1 MALPASGPL
10 ALTDIQT
17 EFGGANPIGMNE
29 YYAGGGL
36 VPAGTSGTYGAV
48 PSSGALSVQNF
59 YGTSNFV
66 PVYVEDVFSAY
77 LYTGNN
83 AGYPGQT
90 ITNGINLAS
99 NGGMVWVKSRTST
112 SSHELYSSAQGL
124 PLYLRSDSSGQGYN
138 GGLNT
143 FTTTGFQV
151 DNNSNIN
158 SGSQNY
164 DSWTFRKQ
172 PKFFDAVAYTGNGVD
187 ARAISHSLGA
197 TPGCIIIK
205 KTSGVG
211 NWAVWHRSLNSGTGN
226 GSLFLNTTDPYDNN
240 GSFYFGNRGTG
251 TYIAPTSTQF
261 TVSYSSDVNA
271 NGETYVAYLFA
282 HDAGGFGLTGSDNV
296 ISCGSFTGATTV
308 NLGYEPQWVLLKST
322 TATQDWFLIDTMM
335 GWTADGTYNFVQ
347 PNNNYS
353 EAGGTN
359 GPRPTSTGFYWPYG
373 GNTYIYIAIRRGP
386 MKVPTSGTSVFSPIT
401 TSGASGTVLSTGFR
415 SDMTWGKGRTFAD
428 GTYIDDR
435 LRGYS
440 SGSTTPSPQ
449 LNTTSTAAED
459 TSSYPVVYNAGNTSA
474 LVGAYFGGYSTI
486 FYNFQRAPSFF
497 DEVCYTGNGAGASQ
511 VNNHNLGV
519 VPELIISKKRSATG
533 GWVTWATGLSG
544 STYYLQLNTTD
555 GEYNG
560 GATLFR
566 SSTQYTW
573 YWGDNVAGATY
584 VTYLFASCPGV
595 SKVGSYSGTGSTQT
609 ISCGFTGGARW
620 VMIKRIDVDGYGWYT
635 YDSARGI
642 SSGNDPYLLLNS
654 TAAEVTGTNYVDTT
668 SVGFQVTAAAPAGIN
683 ASGGTYIFLAIA

>member
-1 MALPASGPL
+1 MALPSSGPL

-36 VPAGTSGTYGAV
+36 VPAGTTGTYGAV

-172 PKFFDAVAYTGNGVD
+172 PKFFDAITFTTASNGS
-187 ARAISHSLGA
+187 ATFTHSLGVVPSCA
-197 TPGCIIIK
+197 MLKRTDG
-205 KTSGVG
+205 SD
-211 NWAVWHRSLNSGTGN
+211 NWYVRHTG
-226 GSLFLNTTDPYDNN
+226 L
-240 GSFYFGNRGTG
+240 
-251 TYIAPTSTQF
+251 TST
-261 TVSYSSDVNA
+261 SYCLVLNYDSVEINLGAEWLTLTSTGGSIPPGFFYGNS
-271 NGETYVAYLFA
+271 TYVLYLYA
-282 HDAGGFGLTGSDNV
+282 SNNGGFGLTGSDNV
-296 ISCGSFTGATTV
+296 ITCGSFTGAATV
-308 NLGYEPQWVLLKST
+308 NLGYEPQWVLLKAT
-322 TATQDWFLIDTMM
+322 TTTQDWFIIDNMM
-335 GWTADGTYNFVQ
+335 GWTADGTYSFLN
-347 PNNNYS
+347 PNNAYPQ
-353 EAGGTN
+353 AGGTN

-386 MKVPTSGTSVFSPIT
+386 MKVPTLGSSVYNAVSIANDSVAVDF
-401 TSGASGTVLSTGFR
+401 GFPV
-415 SDMTWGKGRTFAD
+415 DAFWETNQ
-428 GTYIDDR
+428 
-435 LRGYS
+435 
-440 SGSTTPSPQ
+440 SGSTY
-449 LNTTSTAAED
+449 NTSTATRLTGNASMLR
-459 TSSYPVVYNAGNTSA
+459 TSSDVLQNGFFSSLFSNTKQNYYNGGLYGGGTVVTEYG
-474 LVGAYFGGYSTI
+474 FR
-486 FYNFQRAPSFF
+486 RAPKFMDICAFTSGSGS
-497 DEVCYTGNGAGASQ
+497 T
-511 VNNHNLGV
+511 NHNLTV
-519 VPELIISKKRSATG
+519 VPELVIYKSRTSNVDWYVCIVINGLGILNSSSAWIATGSGSGLGPSWADATSTTISKGAWG
-533 GWVTWATGLSG
+533 YG
-544 STYYLQLNTTD
+544 
-555 GEYNG
+555 NG
-560 GATLFR
+560 V
-566 SSTQYTW
+566 SM
-573 YWGDNVAGATY
+573 VA
-584 VTYLFASCPGV
+584 YLFATCPGV
-595 SKVGSYSGTGSTQT
+595 SKVGIYTGTAALQT
-609 ISCGFTGGARW
+609 IDCGFTTGARF
-620 VMIKRIDVDGYGWYT
+620 ILIRRIDTSGDWYL

-642 SSGNDPYLLLNS
+642 SSGADPYNLLNS
-654 TAAEVTGTNYVDTT
+654 TAADVGGTNYVDTV
-668 SVGFQVTAAAPAGIN
+668 SNGFKVTAAAPAGLN
-683 ASGGTYIFLAIA
+683 ADGGSYLFLAIA